1 MSNFEKEDS
10 LKLLEQ
16 NKVRYQ
22 NLITELNYLLDE
34 NNLIIEEE
42 ELESIEEELNVLENI
57 VYNIKTATTKIISKI
72 LKTKFI
78 KENDTPTNGI
88 NKESLAYNEILL
100 YQGKP
105 HKALE
110 NITNMASGGNVEAQ
124 FILGRTYL
132 NGVLAKNGDLVL
144 RDKAK
149 AFIWLQQSY
158 NNGFIEAG
166 YLLGV
171 AELKDNNISR
181 AIDLFEGLSRKNHM
195 KSLNELLLIYKNEPK
210 YKSQEKYLKIFS
222 KIQEY
227 ENY

>member
-42 ELESIEEELNVLENI
+42 ELESIEEELNLLENI

-78 KENDTPTNGI
+78 KENDTATNGI

-105 HKALE
+105 QKALE
-110 NITNMASGGNVEAQ
+110 NITNMASTGNVEAQ

-132 NGVLAKNGDLVL
+132 NGVLAKNGELVL

-181 AIDLFEGLSRKNHM
+181 AIDLFESLSRKNHM
-195 KSLNELLLIYKNEPK
+195 KSLNELLLIYKNEPQ

>member
-1 MSNFEKEDS
+1 MSNIEKEDS

-16 NKVRYQ
+16 NKAKYQ
-22 NLITELNYLLDE
+22 NLITELNSILDE
-34 NNLIIEEE
+34 NNLIVEEE
-42 ELESIEEELNVLENI
+42 ELEYIEQELNLLENI
-57 VYNIKTATTKIISKI
+57 VYNIKSATSIIISKV
-72 LKTKFI
+72 LKTKFV
-78 KENDTPTNGI
+78 KENDTGNNGI

-105 HKALE
+105 QKAVE
-110 NITNMASGGNVEAQ
+110 NITNMASKGNIEAQ

-132 NGVLAKNGDLVL
+132 NGVLAKNGELVF

-149 AFIWLQQSY
+149 AFIWLQKSY
-158 NNGFIEAG
+158 DNGLIEAG

-181 AIDLFEGLSRKNHM
+181 AIDIFESLSRKNHM
-195 KSLNELLLIYKNEPK
+195 KSLNELLLIYKNNSN
-210 YKSQEKYLKIFS
+210 YKNQEKYLRILS